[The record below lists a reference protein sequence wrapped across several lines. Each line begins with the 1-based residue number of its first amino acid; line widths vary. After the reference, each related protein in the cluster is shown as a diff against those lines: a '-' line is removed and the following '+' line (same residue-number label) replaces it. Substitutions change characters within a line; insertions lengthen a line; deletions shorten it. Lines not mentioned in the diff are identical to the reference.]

1 MKATLLVALLGL
13 ATSVRGADLWGV
25 LDPARIGAS
34 KAEISEQLPL
44 KCEPASTVQR
54 CVPARTLTT
63 FAGLRVDTIELVFE
77 DARLTKVVVMLSD
90 RDYEALLGQLADRFG
105 PGEDRSF
112 RARAGMSGELMA
124 GVYLWRIDA
133 VRLVLEQFAGKIDRS
148 SLVYGTDAALA
159 DLVREKTSYPPGT
172 RRDL

>member
-1 MKATLLVALLGL
+1 M
-13 ATSVRGADLWGV
+13 
-25 LDPARIGAS
+25 
-34 KAEISEQLPL
+34 
-44 KCEPASTVQR
+44 
-54 CVPARTLTT
+54 PARTLTT

-77 DARLTKVVVMLSD
+77 GARLTKVIVMLSD
-90 RDYEALLGQLADRFG
+90 QYYEALLRQLADRFG